1 MVPKLRGSIVSQIQ
15 ELLAKSGPPVEAHAV
30 HEHMPVMRGMAVLR
44 GRVYGVVAARG
55 SDKHKAIAAT
65 GLQSGRVLIRSSED
79 GCLYSV
85 TDRTGAILD
94 AMSVMEDGEQ
104 GMPVPRCVTSTLHAN
119 IPAHQHPLLTCDMAS
134 RIAPVRSVTE
144 YRHPSSALQMST
156 RPDCSPVA
164 AIALCRSLSRAA
176 TTP

>member
-104 GMPVPRCVTSTLHAN
+104 GMPVPR
-119 IPAHQHPLLTCDMAS
+119 
-134 RIAPVRSVTE
+134 IAPVRSVTE